1 MQMQMMQ
8 MAQRNTVVRG
18 LHDLGLAAWFGGSLM
33 GAVGLNK
40 AADQE
45 SKGLN
50 ESIRISGAGWDKWA
64 PLNLAAIGAHLVGG
78 AGLLGANRE
87 RVMNQKG
94 VGASTVAKTAVTAAA
109 LGATAYSR
117 MLGRRAE
124 EAATSPEPLDSAS
137 SANSPETL
145 EDTSRKLRIAQW
157 AVPALTGALVV
168 LNALH
173 GEQQKATQQ
182 KLGFMRAMGSRM
194 GMGAKTGSRMGL
206 GSKMGLGMGAA

>member
-1 MQMQMMQ
+1 SPLEALAMQMQMMQ

-124 EAATSPEPLDSAS
+124 EDRKSTRLNS
-137 SANSPETL
+137 SHVKISYAVFCLKKKN
-145 EDTSRKLRIAQW
+145 DIDAKL
-157 AVPALTGALVV
+157 
-168 LNALH
+168 
-173 GEQQKATQQ
+173 
-182 KLGFMRAMGSRM
+182 
-194 GMGAKTGSRMGL
+194 
-206 GSKMGLGMGAA
+206 

>member
-8 MAQRNTVVRG
+8 MAQRNTVIRG

-40 AADQE
+40 AAEQE
-45 SKGLN
+45 AERLD

-64 PLNLAAIGAHLVGG
+64 PLNLAAIGAHLLGG

-87 RVMNQKG
+87 RVMHQKG
-94 VGASTVAKTAVTAAA
+94 VAASTIAKTAVTAAA

-124 EAATSPEPLDSAS
+124 EAASETPGGAP
-137 SANSPETL
+137 SANSEL
-145 EDTSRKLRIAQW
+145 EDTSRKLRVAQW
-157 AVPALTGALVV
+157 AVPALTGVLVV

-173 GEQQKATQQ
+173 GEQQKAGQQ
-182 KLGFMRAMGSRM
+182 KLGFMRTMGSR
-194 GMGAKTGSRMGL
+194 L
-206 GSKMGLGMGAA
+206 GWNMA

>member
-1 MQMQMMQ
+1 MQMQMLQ

-45 SKGLN
+45 SRGLD

-64 PLNLAAIGAHLVGG
+64 PLNLAAIGAHLLGG
-78 AGLLGANRE
+78 AGLLGANRD
-87 RVMNQKG
+87 RVMYQKG
-94 VGASTVAKTAVTAAA
+94 VRISTLAKTAVTAAA

-117 MLGRRAE
+117 KLGRQAE
-124 EAATSPEPLDSAS
+124 EAVTSPEPMDGSS
-137 SANSPETL
+137 SAHNPEML
-145 EDTSRKLRIAQW
+145 EETSRKLRVAQW
-157 AVPALTGALVV
+157 AVPALTGVLVI

-173 GEQQKATQQ
+173 GEQQKAGQQ
-182 KLGFMRAMGSRM
+182 KLGFLRTVGSRL
-194 GMGAKTGSRMGL
+194 GTGSRSGL
-206 GSKMGLGMGAA
+206 GSRLGLGTA